1 MDRAKCQILNP
12 GKMSFPYS
20 AAEYTWLPRDLTTR
34 QCGEMG
40 SGHTPAWEE
49 KGTSHGCG
57 QQTSNRAVCLTLQGT
72 PGAYEKEAATQT
84 EGSTLSGVEGGGGRI
99 KSTWWHSWPTSGHKL
114 QKQGSRPPHCPV
126 PASKASDLKAEAEVP
141 PSGWLLRV
149 NDEVFKWML
158 HWNTASISTVLAKNH
173 QIKFIFS

>member
-1 MDRAKCQILNP
+1 MSNPKSRENEFSLFSCRIHMTPKRPDHKTVWRNGKRAHSSVGGKRHLSWLWAADIKQGRVPNP
-12 GKMSFPYS
+12 P
-20 AAEYTWLPRDLTTR
+20 
-34 QCGEMG
+34 
-40 SGHTPAWEE
+40 GHTWGIW
-49 KGTSHGCG
+49 KRG
-57 QQTSNRAVCLTLQGT
+57 SNSDR
-72 PGAYEKEAATQT
+72 
-84 EGSTLSGVEGGGGRI
+84 GVHAEWGGGGGGRI